1 MHNGF
6 TLNIWISERG
16 LFSARPEPSDA
27 LKDWTKKL
35 SRSVSF
41 DKMREELKTEY
52 GILIPAKPESIDF
65 RPTLFGMQ
73 KATLLFAGDVDSE
86 NL

>member
-1 MHNGF
+1 MHPV

-16 LFSARPEPSDA
+16 LFSARPEPADA

-52 GILIPAKPESIDF
+52 NIDIPDKEDIDF

-73 KATLLFAGDVDSE
+73 KATLTVDFAGCR
-86 NL
+86 